1 MSRHSLDSDQIQQLE
16 ATIFA
21 ARNFV
26 VPTEDLRP
34 RTLSL
39 AKETGRIQ
47 RIANRSAL
55 TVTSIMLVWL
65 LAMPFLSELSRYRD
79 RLRGPMPDEI
89 EHAAQL
95 YSLEHRYEPGWGLVD
110 AFQDS
115 RKLEPGKYPRSRE
128 QR

>member
-1 MSRHSLDSDQIQQLE
+1 VSKRSLDSDQIQQLE

-39 AKETGRIQ
+39 AKETSLIQ
-47 RIANRSAL
+47 QIANRSAI

-65 LAMPFLSELSRYRD
+65 LAVPVLRSMALYRD
-79 RLRGPMPDEI
+79 SLRGPMSAEI
-89 EHAAQL
+89 EHAAQVL
-95 YSLEHRYEPGWGLVD
+95 TLEHRYEPGWGLVD

-115 RKLEPGKYPRSRE
+115 RKLELEDYSRNGD
-128 QR
+128 RR

>member
-1 MSRHSLDSDQIQQLE
+1 MNKRSLDSEQIQQLE

-39 AKETGRIQ
+39 AKETSRIQ
-47 RIANRSAL
+47 RIANRSAI

-65 LAMPFLSELSRYRD
+65 LAVPVLRSMALYRD
-79 RLRGPMPDEI
+79 SLSGPMSAEI
-89 EHAAQL
+89 EQTAQ
-95 YSLEHRYEPGWGLVD
+95 SLAIEHRYEPGWGLVD

-115 RKLEPGKYPRSRE
+115 RKLELEDSSHNGTGR
-128 QR
+128 

>member
-1 MSRHSLDSDQIQQLE
+1 MSRHSLDSDQLQQLE

-55 TVTSIMLVWL
+55 SVTSIMLVWL
-65 LAMPFLSELSRYRD
+65 LAMPFLSKLSRYRD
-79 RLRGPMPDEI
+79 SLRGPMPVEI
-89 EHAAQL
+89 EHAAHV
-95 YSLEHRYEPGWGLVD
+95 YSLKHRYEPGWGLVD

-115 RKLEPGKYPRSRE
+115 RKLESEKNPRSRGPH
-128 QR
+128 